1 MTESLHKAGFLRSEI
16 NDGNTH
22 THIQTINSE
31 TGVFPYSW
39 LPSYPARFRT
49 LRESRLPLN
58 YTANEKLT

>member
-1 MTESLHKAGFLRSEI
+1 MMEI
-16 NDGNTH
+16 H

-31 TGVFPYSW
+31 TGVIPYSW